1 MTACRSS
8 NKRRKQKRFAQLNF
22 LMENFTDPCFLPVG
36 DSQTPLNNAFNM
48 SSDLEGYNPTGI
60 TMAILNWNPKQGH
73 RTEDDL
79 SAMQVS
85 YFMRKIQN
93 YLPYNLRMTRSKP
106 STPVRPLWL
115 DSFENRKIDDDT
127 REIVEEFI
135 PWLYAMR
142 SRIEDELTTK
152 FLLGGKLQFIETLK
166 RRYKETWSEK
176 TESEQ
181 TVQQNVSG
189 GMNIQISFED
199 VDEQTN

>member
-1 MTACRSS
+1 
-8 NKRRKQKRFAQLNF
+8 
-22 LMENFTDPCFLPVG
+22 
-36 DSQTPLNNAFNM
+36 
-48 SSDLEGYNPTGI
+48 
-60 TMAILNWNPKQGH
+60 
-73 RTEDDL
+73 
-79 SAMQVS
+79 
-85 YFMRKIQN
+85 
-93 YLPYNLRMTRSKP
+93 
-106 STPVRPLWL
+106 
-115 DSFENRKIDDDT
+115 
-127 REIVEEFI
+127 
-135 PWLYAMR
+135 MR